1 MDKVFISDLKA
12 QDNIRSIFLVKSKN
26 VSVDKKGNSYL
37 ALTLSDKTGQVDAR
51 FWGNVEEISIDVDD
65 FVMVKGFVQKF
76 QNRHQIVVH
85 AMEVVDSTQIKIADY
100 LPISKFDKEEMF
112 SKLLKVLEAIES
124 PFIKK
129 LVFNTLEDP
138 QIQPLFKVSP
148 AAKSVHHAYIGGL
161 LEHTLSI
168 CEIMMFLGDHYKN
181 LNRDLLLFGA
191 VFHDIGKIWELSF
204 ETQIGYTDVGR
215 LVGHIPLGSELVE
228 KKASEIAN
236 FPIELKNIC
245 KHIVLSHHGLLEYGS
260 PKRPKCLE
268 AVLVGMIDDLD
279 SKMNSIASFMKSHG
293 DGESKWTSYNQMF
306 DRYFY
311 TGTLKNESNN

>member
-1 MDKVFISDLKA
+1 MDKVFVANLKA
-12 QDNIRSIFLVKSKN
+12 PDNIHSIFLVKTKN

-37 ALTLSDKTGQVDAR
+37 SLTLSDKTGQVDAR
-51 FWGNVEEISIDVDD
+51 FWGNVEELTVDIDD
-65 FVMVKGFVQKF
+65 FVMVKGVVQKF
-76 QNRHQIVVH
+76 QNRNQIVVH
-85 AMEVVDSTQIKIADY
+85 SLEVVDGTHITIADY
-100 LPISKFDKEEMF
+100 LPVSKFDKDVMF
-112 SKLLKVLEAIES
+112 DNLLKILRTIEN

-129 LVFNTLEDP
+129 LMFSILEDP
-138 QIQPLFKVSP
+138 QIQPLFKTSP

-161 LEHTLSI
+161 LEHALSI
-168 CEIMMFLGDHYKN
+168 CEIMSFLASHYKN

-228 KKASEIAN
+228 KRASEISN
-236 FPIELKNIC
+236 FPVELKNIC

-268 AVLVGMIDDLD
+268 AIVVGMIDDLD
-279 SKMNSIASFMKSHG
+279 SKMNSVATFMASHG
-293 DGESKWTSYNQMF
+293 DSESKWTSYNQMF

-311 TGTLKNESNN
+311 TRTLKNESNN